1 MFLERGDVIVLLCRQ
16 AEQQWSIN
24 NNTGNFVCLGG
35 QANEHISHRG
45 GFEGLSPGQ

>member
-1 MFLERGDVIVLLCRQ
+1 MFLESGGVFVLPFPQ

-35 QANEHISHRG
+35 QANEHIS
-45 GFEGLSPGQ
+45 